1 MGADV
6 KMDYSYNRGALPI
19 MNVTIEGKNNRL

>member
-6 KMDYSYNRGALPI
+6 KMDYSYNHGALPM
-19 MNVTIEGKNNRL
+19 MNITIEKNNRL